1 MKNFFKRTKEFY
13 IKNYTEPNVEEV
25 YLPFIKR
32 KWLAWDK
39 QRHAAFAMFLG
50 IGTKALTIEWSLFE
64 NTPAL
69 IGSILGGF
77 TIWGFGYFIEF
88 TQYLKDRGFN
98 QHDAHIMLPFGMLT
112 GFIFDLIRL
121 F

>member
-39 QRHAAFAMFLG
+39 QRHAAFAMF
-50 IGTKALTIEWSLFE
+50 
-64 NTPAL
+64 
-69 IGSILGGF
+69 
-77 TIWGFGYFIEF
+77 
-88 TQYLKDRGFN
+88 
-98 QHDAHIMLPFGMLT
+98 
-112 GFIFDLIRL
+112 
-121 F
+121 